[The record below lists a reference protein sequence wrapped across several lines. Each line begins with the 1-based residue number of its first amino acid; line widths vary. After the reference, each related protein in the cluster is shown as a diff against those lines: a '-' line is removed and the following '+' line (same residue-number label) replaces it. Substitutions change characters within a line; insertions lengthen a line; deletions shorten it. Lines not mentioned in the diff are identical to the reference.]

1 LQIRQFVKAVTDDY
15 TISNT
20 NVQVGV
26 MTVSD
31 IARIAFTMAQTNA
44 SNLGS
49 SIDAVTFD
57 GNNGQHLVG

>member
-1 LQIRQFVKAVTDDY
+1 MKQFVKAAMDGF

-31 IARIAFTMAQTNA
+31 ISRIAFTMAQTNA

-49 SIDAVTFD
+49 SIDAIAHD
-57 GNNGQHLVG
+57 GGNGQYLYG